1 MGVSGQLAYCPAV
14 NTREC
19 TLYLLIWALCSVERL
34 LCALEW
40 RLVLAAVTGGAAQ
53 GQRPVLLSACPVWL
67 EMNILSTVQVS
78 GDWVLVLQLLPQCWQ
93 AHLMIDILPR
103 ESWVL

>member
-1 MGVSGQLAYCPAV
+1 MYFILAV
-14 NTREC
+14 
-19 TLYLLIWALCSVERL
+19 LGLVLCVERP

-53 GQRPVLLSACPVWL
+53 GQRPVLLAACPGWL
-67 EMNILSTVQVS
+67 EMNILSPVQVS
-78 GDWVLVLQLLPQCWQ
+78 ADWRLVLQLLPQCWQ
-93 AHLMIDILPR
+93 PHLMTDVLPR

>member
-1 MGVSGQLAYCPAV
+1 MGVSGQLAYCTAV

-19 TLYLLIWALCSVERL
+19 TLYLLIWALCSVERP

-40 RLVLAAVTGGAAQ
+40 MLVLAAVTGGTAQ
-53 GQRPVLLSACPVWL
+53 GLRPVLLSACPGWL
-67 EMNILSTVQVS
+67 EVNILTPVQVS
-78 GDWVLVLQLLPQCWQ
+78 GDWGLVLQLLPRCWQ
-93 AHLMIDILPR
+93 PHLMTDILPR